1 MRGTEHGDARLATAS
16 LSDQH
21 ADALQKR
28 VTTALRIVAALLLS
42 RRLSSEPSVESCVT
56 HPSNEFVTGAIMSKT
71 AKALKKQA
79 ATAQSVA
86 RQTSDAFLSGQMTTL
101 AMAFRAQADAL
112 EKETQKEEMNALFCE
127 RHRCQRRQH
136 RESQDART
144 SA

>member
-1 MRGTEHGDARLATAS
+1 MPVPQERPIRTARP
-16 LSDQH
+16 LSNQH
-21 ADALQKR
+21 ADALQKKKR

-42 RRLSSEPSVESCVT
+42 RRLSSEPSLESCVT
-56 HPSNEFVTGAIMSKT
+56 HLLPNGFVTGATMSKT

-112 EKETQKEEMNALFCE
+112 KKK
-127 RHRCQRRQH
+127 RKKKK
-136 RESQDART
+136 
-144 SA
+144 